1 MRTADAHIDTCV
13 VCLTPN
19 ACDII
24 NSISGI
30 VHMSTCSV
38 TRARRSC
45 LVIGDSGT
53 LRQDE
58 CCSSLWQYCSTRGA
72 VMSASRV

>member
-1 MRTADAHIDTCV
+1 MRSVFDTECMRHYQQY
-13 VCLTPN
+13 LWH
-19 ACDII
+19 
-24 NSISGI
+24 I